1 MSVCPG
7 DILPSDSPVL
17 REMLLEELA
26 SDEEQLEQTLA
37 MMQSQRSDL
46 RQPIETYIQIL
57 SAVKFIIII
66 FRDRGIS
73 EAYGPSALFTPWP
86 GKSVSVDDV

>member
-37 MMQSQRSDL
+37 MMQSQRNDL
-46 RQPIETYIQIL
+46 RQQIETYQCL
-57 SAVKFIIII
+57 HTDSQCC
-66 FRDRGIS
+66 
-73 EAYGPSALFTPWP
+73 
-86 GKSVSVDDV
+86 